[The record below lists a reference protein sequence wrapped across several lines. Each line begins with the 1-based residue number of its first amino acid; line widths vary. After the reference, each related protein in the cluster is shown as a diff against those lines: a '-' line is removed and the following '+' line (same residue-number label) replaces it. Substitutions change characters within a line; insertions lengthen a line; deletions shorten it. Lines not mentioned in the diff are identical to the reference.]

1 MPVITSDAKPPVN
14 RPFTIT
20 ITWSEPVRGFT
31 VTDLRVKGGRVS
43 EFEGTGA
50 VYTVLITPTR
60 SGELTI
66 DIRAGTATDNSGQRS
81 AAAQQFSIRT
91 DDSGPT
97 GQIRRTDRQNSTTD
111 VLTGPFDITITF
123 NEPVFDF
130 TLHDLVLDDEL
141 GRDARR
147 GRGPSTPRSS
157 APKAQASQSR
167 DPGRERLTT
176 TTATTTSGRSNSSPR
191 STPRCRQS

>member
-1 MPVITSDAKPPVN
+1 MPVITSNAKPPVN
-14 RPFTIT
+14 RPFTIA

-130 TLHDLVLDDEL
+130 TLHDLVLTMSLAEMLDGVE
-141 GRDARR
+141 AEYTAVISPE
-147 GRGPSTPRSS
+147 GPGISESRSR
-157 APKAQASQSR
+157 QRAS
-167 DPGRERLTT
+167 TT

-191 STPRCRQS
+191 PTPRCRQS